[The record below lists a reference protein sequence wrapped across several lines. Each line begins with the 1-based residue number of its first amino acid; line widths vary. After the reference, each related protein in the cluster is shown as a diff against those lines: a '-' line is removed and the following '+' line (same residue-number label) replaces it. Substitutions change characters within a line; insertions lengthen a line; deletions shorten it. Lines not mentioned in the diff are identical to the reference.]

1 MQLVKI
7 MLSCLVLLNISC
19 IASKEVPSHYL
30 FYLHG
35 RIIELQGTQAVSPQ
49 FGPYQYDRI
58 IDSLKTITD
67 QVYAEVRKDTV
78 DFYAFCAHVSEEI
91 DQLINK
97 GVAAHKI
104 TVVGASKGAVMAMQI
119 SNDNPNPI
127 NYVLLAANNDYIEE
141 EQIWSLQ
148 GRILGIYEAS
158 DLLAGKNYNHWI
170 ARSEKAIAFE
180 QLQLNTGLGHGFIYQ
195 PLSEWLDP
203 LRKWIE

>member
-1 MQLVKI
+1 M
-7 MLSCLVLLNISC
+7 VLNFACST
-19 IASKEVPSHYL
+19 SEEVARHHL

-35 RIIELQGTQAVSPQ
+35 RIIELQGVKAVSPQ
-49 FGPYQYDRI
+49 YGPYEYDQI
-58 IDSLKTITD
+58 IDSLKTITG

-78 DFYAFCAHVSEEI
+78 DFYAFCAHISEEI
-91 DQLINK
+91 DQLINN
-97 GVAAHKI
+97 GVAAQNI

-158 DLLAGKNYNHWI
+158 DQLAGKNFNHWI

-180 QLQLNTGLGHGFIYQ
+180 QLQLQTGLGHGFIYQ
-195 PLSEWLDP
+195 PLSEWIEP